1 MSTISLEVKY
11 QINRVKLYTNLY
23 TKKET
28 STIKSWFSVTS
39 ARFKLATS

>member
-1 MSTISLEVKY
+1 MSTTSSEVKY

-28 STIKSWFSVTS
+28 ISVIRWFLVT
-39 ARFKLATS
+39 